1 MTDLDERLLRKRI
14 LESRLKR
21 ALIEETEAECRKTVA
36 DMDLRRA
43 CIEAEDHMR
52 GREYATK
59 LEAERFRLHMQNG
72 RPSRFLA
79 TYVFH
84 DDEKQLWACA
94 YDDIVTYGDSPE
106 MACDNFDHL
115 WVYG

>member
-1 MTDLDERLLRKRI
+1 MTDPNEKPLHKKI
-14 LESRLKR
+14 LEAQLKR
-21 ALIEETEAECRKTVA
+21 ALAEQAAAECQKTAAEVA
-36 DMDLRRA
+36 LMKAR
-43 CIEAEDHMR
+43 IEAEDHLR

-59 LEAERFRLHMQNG
+59 LEAERFRLHLQNG

-79 TYVFH
+79 TYVFY

>member
-1 MTDLDERLLRKRI
+1 MSDLEEKLLRKKI
-14 LESRLKR
+14 LEAKLKR
-21 ALIEETEAECRKTVA
+21 ALAERVQAECH
-36 DMDLRRA
+36 RA
-43 CIEAEDHMR
+43 AAEMALMKARIEA
-52 GREYATK
+52 EYATK
-59 LEAERFRLHMQNG
+59 LEAERFRLHSQNG

-79 TYVFH
+79 TYVFY